1 MSNSVAKPAVAA
13 LRDLPLEK
21 ILGASSVA
29 AFLWLLA
36 QDRIHPVMV
45 YLLELYLAF

>member
-13 LRDLPLEK
+13 LRDLPVERV
-21 ILGASSVA
+21 LGVSSVA

-45 YLLELYLAF
+45 YVVELYLAF